1 MAADFSQL
9 KKGKNRFGA
18 VPDREETSDNLEAP
32 ETAPA
37 EPAKK
42 KSEEKPLRTEPMN
55 FKVTEE
61 FKLEFKKAALE
72 NNLKL
77 VEFLET
83 CVEAYLSEKK
93 GSSHTVGN
101 G

>member
-1 MAADFSQL
+1 MAADFSKI
-9 KKGKNRFGA
+9 KKGKNRLGA
-18 VPDREETSDNLEAP
+18 VPDMEESSGNLDAP

-37 EPAKK
+37 EPVKRKPKAKTG
-42 KSEEKPLRTEPMN
+42 RTEPMS

-61 FKLEFKKAALE
+61 FQKEFKKAALE
-72 NNLKL
+72 NDQKL

-83 CVEAYLSEKK
+83 CFELYSKHGVGGQLI
-93 GSSHTVGN
+93 GN